1 MRKRRQ
7 AGEGSPHTHTRHLS
21 EDISSQD
28 EHDGSLRKNH
38 SYKRAEEPPRNH
50 DAKMICKHA
59 ECAGLTFDRKC
70 EWR

>member
-1 MRKRRQ
+1 MS
-7 AGEGSPHTHTRHLS
+7 SPRTHTRQLS

-38 SYKRAEEPPRNH
+38 SYKRAEEPPRNQE
-50 DAKMICKHA
+50 AKMICKHQ
-59 ECAGLTFDRKC
+59 ECTGLTFDRKC